1 MKKTATSNK
10 KPFGK
15 VMLTLLMCLIMAV
28 GALPGVSVKATS
40 TAPVMDPSQT
50 GSITIHKYEYNAPNP
65 SPTPIAGTGEA
76 GQAVPEGAKALE
88 GAGFTL
94 YKIVGKN
101 AIANYYNGITP
112 EPLPTDI
119 NDYCEQ
125 DATTKRWK
133 LKSGASTLA
142 TITEQKTDASGETK
156 FEDLEAGIYLVIETT
171 TPDKVTTPVTPFFVS
186 IPMTKSTGSGWLYDV
201 HVYPKNA
208 TTYSGDIELKKLG
221 TGTNTLTGV
230 TFVLQKEKDD
240 GTYQTLYNNDKG
252 DPIGPLKDP
261 EVTNSAGHKE
271 GTGVLT
277 TGNDGCI
284 KVNGLSQGTYRF
296 VETGLGPNYGYI
308 LDGATGYEF
317 TVDASGQATYQT
329 TTTTNEETLEIEV
342 TNEKP
347 DVEKKIKNPTPSPM
361 AYTGDYT
368 VGDTVTY
375 QIAVDVPKNV
385 ENLGDFRIEDTPN
398 NLKYTSN
405 TLKVYK
411 ADGTTEIAAS
421 TYTLNESA
429 PANGFTITFTTGA
442 ENGIKESAG
451 EQIFI
456 EYKAVLQN
464 TAILNPNDDDN
475 IGGNVNKV
483 ELFYSN
489 EIRPTGT
496 DDGNPNYGTPTPTPY
511 VIEDSGARVYSFKI
525 NILKTGDNS
534 AKLAGV
540 KFDLYREVASGTD
553 GSITGDDAKALGLD
567 STKSWEKVQ
576 TLTTDSNGEVGTTGL
591 ANGTYYLVET
601 ETNAGYNLLSKPVK
615 VELEFA
621 YNIVTVTPAIAAGRT
636 TKGTLDEENSY
647 VTPGVSI
654 DDATATNSIEV
665 NIKNSK
671 GFTLPTTGGAGG
683 FLFTLVGCGIMIV
696 GIVIFHRTRNKKAE
710 NA

>member
-15 VMLTLLMCLIMAV
+15 VMITLLMCLIMAV
-28 GALPGVSVKATS
+28 GVLPGAVVKATQV
-40 TAPVMDPSQT
+40 TTYAAIDT
-50 GSITIHKYEYNAPNP
+50 TKEGSITIHKYEYNKPDNVT
-65 SPTPIAGTGEA
+65 PTPGTGEA
-76 GQAVPEGAKALE
+76 NQPVPTEAIALE

-94 YKIVGKN
+94 YKIVDKDTIK
-101 AIANYYNGITP
+101 AYYDGITP
-112 EPLPTDI
+112 SALPSIDT
-119 NDYCEQ
+119 YCEQ
-125 DATTKRWK
+125 NSTTHKWS
-133 LKSGASTLA
+133 LKSGVTTLGE
-142 TITEQKTDASGETK
+142 ISEQKTAANGQTVFS
-156 FEDLEAGIYLVIETT
+156 DLEAGIYLVIETT
-171 TPDKVTTPVTPFFVS
+171 TPDKVTTPVKPFFVS
-186 IPMTKSTGSGWLYDV
+186 IPMTKADGSGWLYDV

-208 TTYSGDIELKKLG
+208 TTYSDDIKLKK
-221 TGTNTLTGV
+221 TGVSNTTLLQGV
-230 TFVLQKEKDD
+230 TFVLQKKGADNK
-240 GTYQTLYNNDKG
+240 YVTLTKNDKG
-252 DPIGPLKDP
+252 DAIGTD
-261 EVTNSAGHKE
+261 
-271 GTGVLT
+271 GVLT
-277 TGNDGCI
+277 TDSDGCI
-284 KVNGLSQGTYRF
+284 TVSSLSQGTYRF
-296 VETGLGPNYGYI
+296 IETGIGTNYGYI

-317 TVDASGQATYQT
+317 TVKADGTVDYPST
-329 TTTTNEETLEIEV
+329 TTTYTYTDEGASKTGIAV
-342 TNEKP
+342 ANEKP
-347 DVEKKIKNPTPSPM
+347 DVEKKIKNPPPTPM

-385 ENLGDFRIEDTPN
+385 EKLGDFRIEDTPT
-398 NLKYTSN
+398 NLKYTSG

-411 ADGTTEIAAS
+411 ADGSTVIAAS
-421 TYTLNESA
+421 TYTLDEST
-429 PANGFTITFTTGA
+429 PTNGFTITFTTNA
-442 ENGIKESAG
+442 ANGIKDSAG
-451 EQIFI
+451 EQILI
-456 EYKAVLQN
+456 EYEAVLKD
-464 TAILNPNDDDN
+464 TAILNPNDDDD

-489 EIRPTGT
+489 QIRPTGT
-496 DDGNPNYGTPTPTPY
+496 DDGNPNHGTPTPTPY

-525 NILKTGDNS
+525 DILKTGDNN
-534 AKLAGV
+534 AKLEGV
-540 KFDLYREVASGTD
+540 KFDLYREVASGTT
-553 GSITGDDAKALGLD
+553 GSITGNDANALGLS

-576 TLTTDSNGEVGTTGL
+576 TLTTDSNGAVSTTGL

-621 YNIVTVTPAIAAGRT
+621 YNIVTVTPAIAAGKT
-636 TKGTLDEENSY
+636 TKGTLDEEKSY

-654 DDATATNSIEV
+654 DDATATSSIEV